1 MLQTM
6 IADFQ
11 QHFWLYVSIPFM
23 SGLIG
28 YITKVVAIQMMFS
41 PLEFKGIK
49 PFLGWQGI
57 VPRKA
62 EYMAHI
68 ACETLT
74 KNLIKPLVVK

>member
-28 YITKVVAIQMMFS
+28 YVTKVIAIQMMFS

-49 PFLGWQGI
+49 PFFGWQGI

-62 EYMAHI
+62 EKMATI
-68 ACETLT
+68 AVELMTA
-74 KNLIKPLVVK
+74 

>member
-49 PFLGWQGI
+49 PFWVGKALCLAK
-57 VPRKA
+57 PRKWQ
-62 EYMAHI
+62 
-68 ACETLT
+68 
-74 KNLIKPLVVK
+74 PLLLSS

>member
-28 YITKVVAIQMMFS
+28 YVTKVIAIQMMFS

-49 PFLGWQGI
+49 PFLAGKVLCL
-57 VPRKA
+57 VP
-62 EYMAHI
+62 
-68 ACETLT
+68 
-74 KNLIKPLVVK
+74 KNGNDCCRAYDG

>member
-28 YITKVVAIQMMFS
+28 YVTKVIAIQMMFS

-49 PFLGWQGI
+49 PFLAGKVLCLVKPKKWQ
-57 VPRKA
+57 R
-62 EYMAHI
+62 
-68 ACETLT
+68 L
-74 KNLIKPLVVK
+74 L

>member
-28 YITKVVAIQMMFS
+28 YVTKVIAIQMMFS

-49 PFLGWQGI
+49 PFWLA
-57 VPRKA
+57 RYRA
-62 EYMAHI
+62 S
-68 ACETLT
+68 
-74 KNLIKPLVVK
+74 

>member
-28 YITKVVAIQMMFS
+28 YVTKVIAIQMMFS

-49 PFLGWQGI
+49 PFLAGK
-57 VPRKA
+57 VLCLVKP
-62 EYMAHI
+62 
-68 ACETLT
+68 
-74 KNLIKPLVVK
+74 KNGNDCCRAYDG